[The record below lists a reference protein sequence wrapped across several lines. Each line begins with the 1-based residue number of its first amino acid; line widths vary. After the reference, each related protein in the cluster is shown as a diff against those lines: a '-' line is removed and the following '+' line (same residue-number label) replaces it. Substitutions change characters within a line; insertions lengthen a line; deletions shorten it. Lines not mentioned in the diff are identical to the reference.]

1 MLRFIPLLGLSTA
14 LIFSASALAHDE
26 DYDENTIQFKRVG
39 DFGDV
44 DANSDGKVSEQEYLA
59 FEEED
64 VSERGMKWRQGHWV
78 EMIEKFDANDDN
90 QIEVEEINDYI
101 ETRLAEVVDKLEG
114 LHGTFDFN
122 FDDDSDFTFRLE
134 RHLGEVDDRIA
145 IAMERLRESE
155 IFVKS
160 FNLDDNDFILN
171 PASRFV
177 FVWPH
182 LNDMNNLDENDDGE
196 ITLEEFSK
204 SHEKMFDRLDKNGD
218 GILSGEELDSM
229 HLKGDFAF
237 EWFTREEEDN

>member
-1 MLRFIPLLGLSTA
+1 MQRFIPLLGLSTA

-26 DYDENTIQFKRVG
+26 NYDQDTIQFKRVG

-101 ETRLAEVVDKLEG
+101 EIRLAVVMDKLEG
-114 LHGTFDFN
+114 LHGKFDFK
-122 FDDDSDFTFRLE
+122 FGDDSEFGLRLE
-134 RHLGEVDDRIA
+134 RHLGELDAHIARALDRVH
-145 IAMERLRESE
+145 ETE
-155 IFVKS
+155 IFIES
-160 FNLDDNDFILN
+160 FDLDDHDFILN
-171 PASRFV
+171 PGSRFV
-177 FVWPH
+177 FAWPH
-182 LNDMNNLDENDDGE
+182 LNDMKNLDENDDGE

-204 SHEKMFDRLDKNGD
+204 SHKKMFDRLDKNGD
-218 GILSGEELDSM
+218 GVLSGEELEGV

-237 EWFTREEEDN
+237 EWVTREEEDE

>member
-1 MLRFIPLLGLSTA
+1 MQRFIPLLGLSTA

-64 VSERGMKWRQGHWV
+64 LSERGMKWRQGHWV

-90 QIEVEEINDYI
+90 QIEIEEVNDYI
-101 ETRLAEVVDKLEG
+101 ETRLAVVVDKLEG
-114 LHGTFDFN
+114 LHGKFDFQ
-122 FDDDSDFTFRLE
+122 FGDDSEFGLSLE
-134 RHLGEVDDRIA
+134 RHLGELDAHIARALDRVH
-145 IAMERLRESE
+145 ETE

-160 FNLDDNDFILN
+160 FDLDGNDFILN
-171 PASRFV
+171 PGSRFV
-177 FVWPH
+177 FAWPH
-182 LNDMNNLDENDDGE
+182 LNDMKNLDENDDGE

-204 SHEKMFDRLDKNGD
+204 SREKMFERLDKNGD
-218 GILSGEELDSM
+218 GVLSGEELEGV

-237 EWFTREEEDN
+237 EWVTREEEDE